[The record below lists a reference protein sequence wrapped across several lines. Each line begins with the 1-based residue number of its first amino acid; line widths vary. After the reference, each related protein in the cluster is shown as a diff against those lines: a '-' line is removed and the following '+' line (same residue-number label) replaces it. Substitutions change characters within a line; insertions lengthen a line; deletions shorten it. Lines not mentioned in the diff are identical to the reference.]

1 MLCSY
6 LHKGGEYYAAKA
18 ERKFNFGGGGGG
30 KKMPE
35 VEASMGVWGYVLQKC
50 ISFLLETGGGGEGG
64 GGLQLPNPSCY
75 GCFRSDP

>member
-1 MLCSY
+1 MQRRRNENSTL
-6 LHKGGEYYAAKA
+6 GE
-18 ERKFNFGGGGGG
+18 GGG

-35 VEASMGVWGYVLQKC
+35 VEASMPPVWGHVLQKC

-64 GGLQLPNPSCY
+64 GGLQLQNPSCY